1 MKKKQVNRSTMLNLK
16 GFLILMAFSIW
27 VYVMMTNKGSFESAY
42 DALLS
47 YGQDT
52 LLVIVVCYILIV
64 LLQFF
69 VGIEDVEK

>member
-16 GFLILMAFSIW
+16 GFLILIAFSIW
-27 VYVMMTNKGSFESAY
+27 VYLMMTNNGSFES
-42 DALLS
+42 DFEALLS

-52 LLVIVVCYILIV
+52 LMIIIVCYILIL

-69 VGIEDVEK
+69 VGIEDAEE